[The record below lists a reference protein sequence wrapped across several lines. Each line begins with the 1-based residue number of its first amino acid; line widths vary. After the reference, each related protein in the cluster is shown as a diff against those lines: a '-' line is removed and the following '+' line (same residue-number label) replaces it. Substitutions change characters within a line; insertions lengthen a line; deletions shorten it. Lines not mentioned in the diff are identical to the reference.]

1 MPIKTLYD
9 DWWITNTTYYYRQ
22 DNKKPKARPPDWA
35 YHFEEANKGIS

>member
-1 MPIKTLYD
+1 MMIDELLTQ
-9 DWWITNTTYYYRQ
+9 RQ